1 MTAESNRQ
9 LQHLS
14 LAGRKH
20 RDKGVPCED
29 ASLSVSQNGVS
40 VVCLSD
46 GAGSSQYTHADVGA
60 KCVVQTI
67 CELMLKHFDAF
78 YYDIRES
85 VVKNVLIAAIQSEL
99 TIKAKEMSLAGME
112 IMSCT
117 MLFSAVKD
125 TRMICGHI
133 GDGIIARVSGSGM
146 QPITLPQNGEV
157 AASTLFVTLP
167 DAQNYLRVIRTT
179 TDDTHAVILMT
190 DGVCDMVF
198 DQTKLLLMPVVAR
211 LAELGGLPGP
221 ERERE
226 LTKTIRSFII
236 DASPISDDASIGLIY
251 FSDTEAPDF
260 DSLPLDKEICHRDL
274 KDDLQ
279 NVQDEIL
286 PKVRF
291 AREIYQ
297 KSNALVHEEIAGEEE
312 AETGNETKAAP
323 AHLPEDL
330 PEIKE
335 RPALSGK
342 KGILIGVGVSL
353 AFMTV
358 VMIVYLIFR

>member
-1 MTAESNRQ
+1 
-9 LQHLS
+9 
-14 LAGRKH
+14 
-20 RDKGVPCED
+20 
-29 ASLSVSQNGVS
+29 
-40 VVCLSD
+40 
-46 GAGSSQYTHADVGA
+46 
-60 KCVVQTI
+60 
-67 CELMLKHFDAF
+67 
-78 YYDIRES
+78 
-85 VVKNVLIAAIQSEL
+85 
-99 TIKAKEMSLAGME
+99 
-112 IMSCT
+112 
-117 MLFSAVKD
+117 
-125 TRMICGHI
+125 
-133 GDGIIARVSGSGM
+133 M

-260 DSLPLDKEICHRDL
+260 DSLPLDKEICHRDP

-297 KSNALVHEEIAGEEE
+297 KSNALVHEDIAGEEK
-312 AETGNETKAAP
+312 AETGNDTETAP

-342 KGILIGVGVSL
+342 KGILIGVGASM

-358 VMIVYLIFR
+358 VMIIYLIFR